1 MSELASESDVTANT
15 RGADRAQRGSALSN
29 DGFRERW
36 RHALMD
42 NYGTPGL
49 ALVRGSGAEVW
60 DADGR
65 RYLDLVSGVAV
76 NALGHAHPAV
86 VEAVTAQI
94 AQLGHVSNFFVHE
107 PVLRLAERLQ
117 ELLEAPDARVM
128 FGNSGAEANEAAFK
142 IARRTGRPHVVAAQN
157 AFHGRTMGA
166 LALTGQ
172 PAKRAPFEPLPPGVS
187 HVPYGDVAALD
198 AAVDADT
205 AAVVLEPILGEA
217 GVIVPPE
224 GYLRAAREITA
235 ARGALLVLDEVQ
247 TGIGRT
253 GTWFAHQAVGIVP
266 DVVTLAKGL
275 GGGLPI
281 GACIGIGPAGR
292 LLEPGQ
298 HGSTFGGNPVCCA
311 AALAVLDTIAAQ
323 GLLEHV
329 RQVGKEIATGVEA
342 LGHPLVTDVSG
353 AGLMIGI
360 GLAAPVS
367 AAVSAAA
374 REAGY
379 LLNNAVPDRLR
390 IIPPLVLTEAHAR
403 EFLGALPAF
412 LDAGAAAAQGTAS

>member
-1 MSELASESDVTANT
+1 MNATY
-15 RGADRAQRGSALSN
+15 Q
-29 DGFRERW
+29 ERW
-36 RHALMD
+36 NAALMN
-42 NYGTPGL
+42 NYGTP
-49 ALVRGSGAEVW
+49 ALELVKGSGAEVW
-60 DADGR
+60 DSHGR

-86 VEAVTAQI
+86 VAAVTNQI
-94 AQLGHVSNFFVHE
+94 GQLGHVSNFFVHE
-107 PVLRLAERLQ
+107 PVLQLAERLQ
-117 ELLEAPDARVM
+117 QLLDAPDSRVL
-128 FGNSGAEANEAAFK
+128 FCNSGAEANETAFK
-142 IARRTGRPHVVAAQN
+142 IARRTGRPHIVAARN

-172 PAKRAPFEPLPPGVS
+172 QPKRAPFEPLPPGVS
-187 HVPYGDVAALD
+187 HVPYGDAAALD
-198 AAVDADT
+198 AAVDGDT

-235 ARGALLVLDEVQ
+235 ARGALLVIDEVQ

-253 GTWFAHQAVGIVP
+253 GAWFAHQSAGIRP

-281 GACIGIGPAGR
+281 GACIGVGEAGR

-298 HGSTFGGNPVCCA
+298 HGTTFGGNPVCCA
-311 AALAVLDTIAAQ
+311 AALAVLDTITGE

-329 RQVGKEIATGVEA
+329 QRVGKEIATGIEA

-353 AGLMIGI
+353 AGLMIGV
-360 GLAAPVS
+360 GLASPVS
-367 AAVSAAA
+367 AAVSVAA

-379 LLNNAVPDRLR
+379 LVNNAVADRIRL
-390 IIPPLVLTEAHAR
+390 IPPLVLTEAQAA
-403 EFLGALPAF
+403 EFLGALPAL
-412 LDAGAAAAQGTAS
+412 LDAGAASAAGAV

>member
-1 MSELASESDVTANT
+1 MTGT
-15 RGADRAQRGSALSN
+15 PTTYQ
-29 DGFRERW
+29 ERW
-36 RHALMD
+36 NAALMN
-42 NYGTPGL
+42 NYGTP
-49 ALVRGSGAEVW
+49 ALELVTGSGAEVW
-60 DADGR
+60 DAHGR

-86 VEAVTAQI
+86 VAAVTDQI
-94 AQLGHVSNFFVHE
+94 GRLGHVSNFFVHE
-107 PVLRLAERLQ
+107 PVLNLAERLQ
-117 ELLEAPDARVM
+117 GLLEAPDSHVL
-128 FGNSGAEANEAAFK
+128 FCNSGAEANETAFK
-142 IARRTGRPHVVAAQN
+142 IARRTGRPHIVAAQN

-172 PAKRAPFEPLPPGVS
+172 QPKRAPFEPLPAGVS

-198 AAVDADT
+198 AAVDGDT

-224 GYLRAAREITA
+224 GYLRAARDITA
-235 ARGALLVLDEVQ
+235 ARGALLVIDEVQ

-253 GTWFAHQAVGIVP
+253 GVWFAHQAAGIVP

-281 GACIGIGPAGR
+281 GACIGIGDAGR

-298 HGSTFGGNPVCCA
+298 HGTTFGGNPVCCA
-311 AALAVLDTIAAQ
+311 AALAVLDTIVGE

-329 RQVGKEIATGVEA
+329 QQVGKVLTTGIEA

-353 AGLMIGI
+353 AGLMIGV
-360 GLAAPVS
+360 GLASPVS
-367 AAVSAAA
+367 AAVSSAA
-374 REAGY
+374 RDAGY
-379 LLNNAVPDRLR
+379 LVNNAVPHRIRL
-390 IIPPLVLTEAHAR
+390 IPPLVLTEAQAT
-403 EFLGALPAF
+403 EFLDVLPGLLDTGAASA
-412 LDAGAAAAQGTAS
+412 AGAV

>member
-1 MSELASESDVTANT
+1 MNATY
-15 RGADRAQRGSALSN
+15 Q
-29 DGFRERW
+29 ERW
-36 RHALMD
+36 NAALMN
-42 NYGTPGL
+42 NYGTP
-49 ALVRGSGAEVW
+49 ALELVKGSGAEVW
-60 DADGR
+60 DSHGR

-86 VEAVTAQI
+86 VAAVTSQI
-94 AQLGHVSNFFVHE
+94 GQLGHVSNFFVHE
-107 PVLRLAERLQ
+107 PVLQLAERLQ
-117 ELLEAPDARVM
+117 ALLDAPDSRVL
-128 FGNSGAEANEAAFK
+128 FCNSGAEANEAAFK
-142 IARRTGRPHVVAAQN
+142 IARRTGRPHIVAAQN

-172 PAKRAPFEPLPPGVS
+172 QPKRAPFEPLPPGVS
-187 HVPYGDVAALD
+187 HVPYGDAAALD

-235 ARGALLVLDEVQ
+235 ARGALLVIDEVQ

-253 GTWFAHQAVGIVP
+253 GAWFAHQSAGIRP

-281 GACIGIGPAGR
+281 GACIGVGEAGR

-298 HGSTFGGNPVCCA
+298 HGTTFGGNPVCCA
-311 AALAVLDTIAAQ
+311 AALAVLDTISGE

-329 RQVGKEIATGVEA
+329 QRIGKELTTGIDA

-353 AGLMIGI
+353 TGLMIGV
-360 GLAAPVS
+360 GLASPVS
-367 AAVSAAA
+367 AAVSVAA
-374 REAGY
+374 RGAGY
-379 LLNNAVPDRLR
+379 LVNNAVADRIRL
-390 IIPPLVLTEAHAR
+390 IPPLVLTEAQAA

-412 LDAGAAAAQGTAS
+412 LDAGAASAAGAV